1 MILASNSLATFDI
14 LLNLSLN
21 NYSRI
26 MIYLSILPLLTKEE
40 QKPLAVILVVMAVVF
55 FLAAL
60 GIVIYLI
67 ISKKKEKQAT
77 GSTWLL
83 ALGNKENVKEVSATG
98 SRLSVVLE
106 NKDSIDRIKLKE
118 LGVSS
123 ILVMSNKITLVIE
136 GKAEKIAS
144 LIKKDL

>member
-1 MILASNSLATFDI
+1 MDKYSSSVNMILASNSFATFDI
-14 LLNLSLN
+14 FLNMSLN

-67 ISKKKEKQAT
+67 ISKKKEKQAS

-83 ALGNKENVKEVSATG
+83 ALGNKENVKEV
-98 SRLSVVLE
+98 
-106 NKDSIDRIKLKE
+106 KKE
-118 LGVSS
+118 
-123 ILVMSNKITLVIE
+123 T
-136 GKAEKIAS
+136 
-144 LIKKDL
+144 IKKDKIDIRNI